1 MANQNNW
8 LILKSMIDNPQL
20 ALAFNYVAHT
30 NKNIFLTGKA
40 GTGKTTFLH
49 NLKKTTPKRM
59 AIVAPTGVAAINA
72 GGVTIHSFF
81 QLPFGPYIPQTV
93 GGNRPSSLQR
103 QFSIDKINLIRSL
116 DLLVIDEISMVRADT
131 LDSIDEVLRRY
142 KNPNQPFGGLQLLMI
157 GDLHQLS
164 PVIKDDEWQ
173 ILQPYYPNIY
183 FFSSLA
189 LNKTAPVSI
198 ELKHI
203 YRQTDTIFI
212 DLLNSIRN
220 NQLSEA
226 VLNKLN
232 ERYIPN
238 FSPSEDEGY
247 ITLTT
252 HNYTAQSINDSKLA
266 ELKQT
271 SKFYKAIVKGDFD
284 EKTYPTLLN
293 LELKLGAQVMFVKND
308 PSTSKLFYNGKIGKI
323 TRMGDDFIYVKCP
336 YEDKE
341 IVVTALDWTNIKFT
355 LNTST
360 KQVEE
365 QIMGSFTQFPLKL
378 AWAITIHKSQGL
390 TFEKAIIDANLAFA
404 FGQVYVALSRCKSF
418 EGMVLRSPI
427 ISDSV
432 KTSTTVSDYTK
443 NSEQN
448 PPSENHLILS
458 KIAYQQSLLLDL
470 IDFSKIKYRLFG
482 VGKLVEENFSIFLP
496 GLPAEVATMKT
507 AIDKHIYAVASNFK
521 NQLQQLFNPNVQ
533 PEEDENLQLRVQ
545 KASTYF
551 SQKLDEIVA
560 QPIEKINI
568 STDNTTIKKS
578 LSEAIAHLKKEV
590 FVKIAALKNCING
603 FSSLAYL
610 QSITNAEIDYLNSN
624 SKNQAGTQAID
635 VSNIPHGG
643 LYKTLTL
650 WRNKEANEKKVPI
663 YIVLSQK
670 SILSIIEFLPSTI
683 KELEHT
689 KGIGKST
696 ADRYGKIILDM
707 INTYCIENK
716 IERDEFIIPT
726 PKIKIDTKQVSF
738 DLFKAGKTIKEIA
751 TERNLATSTI
761 EGHLAHYIL
770 EGKLLINEIM
780 EVEKLKIIMAHY
792 QQFPEMANLDRKTAL
807 GESVSYSDL
816 KAVSNH
822 IQFIKEG

>member
-1 MANQNNW
+1 M
-8 LILKSMIDNPQL
+8 SENPQL
-20 ALAFNYVAHT
+20 DLAFNYVAHT

-49 NLKKTTPKRM
+49 HLKKTTPKRM

-81 QLPFGPYIPQTV
+81 QLPFGPYIPQTA
-93 GGNRPSSLQR
+93 GSKRPSTLQR
-103 QFSIDKINLIRSL
+103 KFSNDKINLIRSL

-131 LDSIDEVLRRY
+131 LDGIDEVLRRY

-183 FFSSLA
+183 FFSSHA
-189 LNKTAPVSI
+189 LLKSIPVSI

-203 YRQTDTIFI
+203 YRQSDTLFI
-212 DLLNSIRN
+212 ELLNSIRN
-220 NQLSEA
+220 NQLSET

-238 FSPSEDEGY
+238 FSPSKDEGY

-252 HNYTAQSINDSKLA
+252 HNYTAQSINDTKLA
-266 ELKQT
+266 QLKQDT
-271 SKFYKAIVKGDFD
+271 KIYTAIINGDFD

-308 PSTSKLFYNGKIGKI
+308 PTASKQFYNGKIGKI
-323 TRMGDDFIYVKCP
+323 TRISYDVIHVQCP
-336 YEDKE
+336 NEDKE
-341 IVVTALDWTNIKFT
+341 IAVTALDWTNIKFT

-390 TFEKAIIDANLAFA
+390 TFDKAIIDANLAFA

-427 ISDSV
+427 IADSV

-443 NSEQN
+443 NNEQN
-448 PPSENHLILS
+448 PPSETHLMIA

-470 IDFSKIKYRLFG
+470 IDFSKIKYRIFG
-482 VGKLVEENFSIFLP
+482 VGKLVEENYSIFLP
-496 GLPAEVATMKT
+496 SLLSEITFMKT
-507 AIDKHIYAVASNFK
+507 ATDKHIYAVASNFK
-521 NQLQQLFNPNVQ
+521 NQLNQLFKPDVQ
-533 PEEDENLQLRVQ
+533 PELDENLQTRVQ
-545 KASTYF
+545 KASAYF

-560 QPIEKINI
+560 QPLIKLNI
-568 STDNTTIKKS
+568 STDNTAIKKS
-578 LSEAIAHLKKEV
+578 ISEAIEQLKKEV
-590 FVKIAALKNCING
+590 FVKITVLKNCIGG
-603 FSSLAYL
+603 FSSLTYL
-610 QSITNAEIDYLNSN
+610 QSISNAEIDYLALNSN
-624 SKNQAGTQAID
+624 TNSKEVSID
-635 VSNIPHGG
+635 ISNISHGN

-650 WRNKEANEKKVPI
+650 WRNKEANEKKIPI
-663 YIVLSQK
+663 YMVLSQK
-670 SILSIIEFLPSTI
+670 SLLSILEFLPANI

-696 ADRYGKIILDM
+696 ANRYGKVILDM
-707 INTYCIENK
+707 VNNYCTENK
-716 IERDEFIIPT
+716 VERGEFLL

-738 DLFKAGKTIKEIA
+738 DLFKAGKTIQQIA

-761 EGHLAHYIL
+761 QAHLAHYIL
-770 EGKLLINEIM
+770 DGKILVTEIM
-780 EVEKLKIIMAHY
+780 DVEKLKIIMAHY
-792 QQFPEMANLDRKTAL
+792 QQFPDMSNGERKIAL
-807 GESVSYSDL
+807 GETISYPDL

-822 IQFIKEG
+822 IAFTEQANHLK